1 MAVITEVGDGTNTLF
16 WKDKWLDGHSIRE
29 LAPRVFD
36 LVSKRRANKRTVRE
50 ALTNEK
56 WLEDIQGAISVEGL
70 VEFLEVWDL
79 LSMVELQVG
88 TPDKHIWRLSNSG
101 EYYAKSAYEVLF
113 QGAVYFKPAERIWK
127 SNAPPKCR
135 FFMWL
140 VAHNRCW
147 TADRLARRGLP
158 HPARCLL
165 CDQEEENIQH
175 LLVGCVFSR
184 QFWFSL
190 FQRFGLISLAPQP
203 QDINFDDWW
212 EKAEAS
218 VVGDLRKGLNS
229 LVILGAWCLWRHR
242 NNCVFNGSSPS
253 VAAAI
258 SLASEEAH
266 LWSLAGARGLTL
278 LDIQGEV

>member
-1 MAVITEVGDGTNTLF
+1 M
-16 WKDKWLDGHSIRE
+16 
-29 LAPRVFD
+29 
-36 LVSKRRANKRTVRE
+36 
-50 ALTNEK
+50 
-56 WLEDIQGAISVEGL
+56 
-70 VEFLEVWDL
+70 EFLEVWDL
-79 LSMVELQVG
+79 LSIVQLQVG

-101 EYYAKSAYEVLF
+101 EYSTKSAYEVLF

-127 SNAPPKCR
+127 SHAPPKCR

-229 LVILGAWCLWRHR
+229 LVILGAWCLWRH
-242 NNCVFNGSSPS
+242 
-253 VAAAI
+253 
-258 SLASEEAH
+258 
-266 LWSLAGARGLTL
+266 
-278 LDIQGEV
+278 